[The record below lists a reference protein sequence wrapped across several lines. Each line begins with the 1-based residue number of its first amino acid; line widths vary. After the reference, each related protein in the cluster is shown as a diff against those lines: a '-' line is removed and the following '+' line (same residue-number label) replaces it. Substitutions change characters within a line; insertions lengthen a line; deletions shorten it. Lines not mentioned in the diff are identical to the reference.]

1 MKDLRTIVL
10 AAGKGTRMKS
20 DIPKVLHTVCGK
32 PIMRYVLD
40 IAKALG
46 SLKTYVVLG
55 HKSNVVKKVLG
66 DSIIAVEQS
75 KMLGTAD
82 AVKCTENYFR
92 NYRGDVLIMCADTPL
107 LDKAT
112 VKRVVQKRKKTKTA
126 CTFLTAVV
134 HNPKG
139 YGRIIRGNGG
149 GVVAIR
155 EDKDAV
161 GFERDIAEINVGVY
175 CCQSKEL
182 FKALKEIKMNK
193 KKKEFYLTDI
203 IEFFFENG
211 LKVTTVETEDPSE
224 VLGINTREDLAMAE
238 AISRQKIL
246 KDFMLQGVTIVD
258 PNTTYIDA
266 NAKIGYDTV
275 IHPCTF
281 IEADVCIDSNC
292 QIGPF
297 ARIRSGVRID
307 NKVEIGNFTEVSRAK
322 VGSGTFMKHFSYVGD
337 SSVGADV
344 NIGAGMV
351 TANFDGQ
358 KKHPTKIADGAF
370 IGSGAILVAPAKI
383 GKKAVIGAGSV
394 VPKGKII
401 PDGSVA
407 VGIPAQ
413 IISKKEH
420 K

>member
-1 MKDLRTIVL
+1 
-10 AAGKGTRMKS
+10 MKS
-20 DIPKVLHTVCGK
+20 DIPKVLHAVCGK
-32 PIMRYVLD
+32 SIIQYVLD

-55 HKSNVVKKVLG
+55 HKSNMVKKVLS
-66 DSIIAVEQS
+66 DSVTAVEQP

-82 AVKCTENYFR
+82 AVKCAENYFR
-92 NYRGDVLIMCADTPL
+92 NYQGDVLILCADTPL
-107 LDKAT
+107 LDKTT
-112 VKRVVQKRKKTKTA
+112 VKRIVQKHKKSKTA

-161 GFERDIAEINVGVY
+161 GFELDIAEINVGVY

-203 IEFFFENG
+203 IEFFVEKG
-211 LKVTTVETEDPSE
+211 LKVAAVETENPFE
-224 VLGINTREDLAMAE
+224 GLGVNTREDLAAAE
-238 AISRQKIL
+238 TMLRQKIL
-246 KDFMLQGVTIVD
+246 KDLMLQGVTIVD
-258 PNTTYIDA
+258 PSTTYIDA

-275 IHPCTF
+275 IHPFTF
-281 IEADVCIDSNC
+281 IEADVRIGSNC

-297 ARIRSGVRID
+297 ARIRSGSRID
-307 NKVEIGNFTEVSRAK
+307 KKVEIGNFTEVSRAK

-337 SSVGADV
+337 SAVGANV

-358 KKHPTKIADGAF
+358 QKHSTKISDGAF
-370 IGSGAILVAPAKI
+370 IGSGAILVAPVKI

-394 VPKGKII
+394 VSKGKTI

-407 VGIPAQ
+407 VGIPAK
-413 IISKKEH
+413 IISKKEC